1 MDVRVNKFISDSGY
15 CSRRDADRMI
25 EKRKVTINRKVATL
39 GDRVKAGDEVRINGN
54 LIENN
59 VERLVYIALNKPVGV
74 TSTTDREDKSSV
86 LNFMRFPMRIFHI
99 GRLDKDSE
107 GLLLL
112 TNDGDIVNKI
122 LRVEN
127 SHDKEYEVWV
137 DKKFD
142 NAFLE
147 KMASGVEILG
157 TRTRPC
163 TVEREGENKFRITL
177 TQGLNRQI
185 RRMCEALGYEVLRL
199 RRVRIMNIEV
209 GGMNTGDWRF
219 IEGEELE
226 TLFASLKY
234 SVGQRDD
241 SAGGDIP
248 RTYKRARKPRFFN
261 SEPRGENTQES
272 RGDKPTP
279 RRGAARVSSGSKRGV
294 VKAQGTKTSRGEQG
308 TSRSRGAAAVSS
320 RRGVSKGASKK

>member
-147 KMASGVEILG
+147 KMASGVDILG

-185 RRMCEALGYEVLRL
+185 RRMCEALGYDVLRL

-209 GGMNTGDWRF
+209 GTMNTGDWRF
-219 IEGEELE
+219 IEGAELE
-226 TLFASLKY
+226 TLFESLKY
-234 SVGQRDD
+234 SVGQKDERQE
-241 SAGGDIP
+241 GNIP
-248 RTYKRARKPRFFN
+248 RTYKRTRKPRFFN
-261 SEPRGENTQES
+261 SEPRGESAQEP
-272 RGDKPTP
+272 RGDKPAA
-279 RRGAARVSSGSKRGV
+279 RRGAARVSSGSKRG
-294 VKAQGTKTSRGEQG
+294 AAKTEGNKSSRGEYG
-308 TSRSRGAAAVSS
+308 TSRSRGSAAVPS
-320 RRGVSKGASKK
+320 RRGASKGTSKK